1 MYNNVNLNQ
10 RAGGVK
16 IFCVIPAFNEEKNL
30 PAVLEAV
37 KPIVSQT
44 VVVNDGSTD
53 NTLAVAL
60 GARVTVLSHLI
71 NRGQG
76 AALKTGTEFA
86 LAAGADIIVHFDAD
100 GQFLASQI
108 MAVAAPIIK
117 GEAEVVFG
125 SRFLNSDRSSL
136 NMPAQKKYLIMPLA
150 RLFNR
155 LFLKVELTDP
165 QSGFRALSRHAA
177 ETIDWRQDGMAH
189 CSEILFAAANAR
201 LKIREVPI
209 TVIYRHFGQ
218 RLSGGFRIVK
228 DLLIA
233 RLIN

>member
-30 PAVLEAV
+30 AAVLEAV

-53 NTLAVAL
+53 HTLEVAL
-60 GARVTVLSHLI
+60 GARVTVLTHLI

-76 AALKTGTEFA
+76 AALKTGTQFA
-86 LAAGADIIVHFDAD
+86 LTAGADIIVHFDAD

-108 MAVAAPIIK
+108 MTLAAPIIN

-125 SRFLNSDRSSL
+125 SRFLNPDSSSL

-155 LFLKVELTDP
+155 IFLKVKLTDP
-165 QSGFRALSRHAA
+165 QSGLRALSRHAA
-177 ETIDWRQDGMAH
+177 EIIDWRQDGMAH
-189 CSEILFAAANAR
+189 CSEILFAAAKAR

-209 TVIYRHFGQ
+209 TVIYRRFGQ